1 MWKVRSMNKLTL
13 SQWANIAEIGASVIL
28 ILGLAYVGL
37 GLDRNTKAVH
47 SETWQAVVEKLIDLN
62 VAEAST
68 PELSR
73 VVVLG
78 ESSPLQL
85 TAEEW
90 WRYSKF
96 AESRLGQMEFAY
108 LARTNDTLGE
118 SYWVALEGY
127 LEEMVCKPGYRR
139 FWSQNG
145 ESSYHVD
152 FFDYVAGVIRNCDEK

>member
-1 MWKVRSMNKLTL
+1 MNRLTL
-13 SQWANIAEIGASVIL
+13 AQWANIAEIAASAIL
-28 ILGLAYVGL
+28 VLGLVYVGL
-37 GLDRNTKAVH
+37 GLDRNTKAIH
-47 SETWQAVVEKLIDLN
+47 SETWQAVVDKLIDLD

-73 VVVLG
+73 ILILG
-78 ESSPLQL
+78 ESSPQEL

-96 AESRLGQMEFAY
+96 AEARLGEMEFAY

-127 LEEMVCKPGYRR
+127 LEHIVCKPGYQL
-139 FWSQNG
+139 FWAQNG
-145 ESSYHVD
+145 GVSYDVD
-152 FFDYVAGVIRNCDEK
+152 FFTYVADVIANCDSK